1 MRPSIRDRAHRP
13 GSSFASWAM
22 EPNVVCSTGTAAGGR
37 RTESEW
43 AVRADGECEIQLTDT
58 PRWETGAE
66 WHGGGH
72 GGLGC

>member
-1 MRPSIRDRAHRP
+1 
-13 GSSFASWAM
+13 M

-58 PRWETGAE
+58 PRWATGAE